1 MQYPWWRLLLFLIAA
16 SVPCY
21 WVYLGS
27 VAALGPD
34 PGKVL
39 VDNLGQGALVLLLC
53 SLSMTPLQRLTSW
66 PGWIA
71 FRRQLGLWSFG
82 YAVLHVAA
90 YLYFLLGLD
99 FTGFTTELVERPYIA
114 VGAIALLGL
123 STLAATSTRWSM
135 RKLGKRWK
143 KLHRIVYPIVLVV
156 LLHMLWVVRADAG
169 RWSLYATVA
178 VVLLLLRLPFIE
190 RKLGGH
196 GRVKRV
202 RSIDGNKNANTG

>member
-1 MQYPWWRLLLFLIAA
+1 MRYPWWRLLLFLAAA

-21 WVYLGS
+21 WLFLGAI
-27 VAALGPD
+27 AALGPD

-39 VDNLGQGALVLLLC
+39 VDNLGQGALVILLC
-53 SLSMTPLQRLTSW
+53 ALAMTPLQRLTSW

-71 FRRQLGLWSFG
+71 FRRQLGLWSFA

-99 FTGFTTELVERPYIA
+99 FTGFTAELVERPYIA

-123 STLAATSTRWSM
+123 SALAATSNLWSM
-135 RKLGKRWK
+135 RRLGKRWK
-143 KLHRIVYPIVLVV
+143 KLHRIVYPIVLIV

-169 RWSLYATVA
+169 RCALYATVA
-178 VVLLLLRLPFIE
+178 AVLLLARLPPVE
-190 RKLGGH
+190 RKLA
-196 GRVKRV
+196 GRGMAKRV
-202 RSIDGNKNANTG
+202 RSID

>member
-1 MQYPWWRLLLFLIAA
+1 MRYPWWRLLLFLIAA

-21 WVYLGS
+21 WLYLGII
-27 VAALGPD
+27 AALGPD

-39 VDNLGQGALVLLLC
+39 VDSLGQGALVLLLC
-53 SLSMTPLQRLTSW
+53 SLSMTPLQRLTAWS
-66 PGWIA
+66 GWVA
-71 FRRQLGLWSFG
+71 LRRQLGLWSFA

-99 FTGFTTELVERPYIA
+99 FTGFTTEIVERPYIA
-114 VGAIALLGL
+114 VGGIALLGL
-123 STLAATSTRWSM
+123 SVLAATSTRWSM

-190 RKLGGH
+190 RKLVGH
-196 GRVKRV
+196 GRVKRI
-202 RSIDGNKNANTG
+202 RAIDGNKNANTG